1 MSANKSYF
9 SIVLGIVLF
18 VGVTMSLTL
27 PELTGSKVC
36 GSASSAQLIAETDG
50 ADVGNILIWNTQ
62 NRLHTR
68 FEPASGYKIME
79 VSYQPGRYFAG
90 LPISGDVLTHSAF
103 EYQRSYRN
111 GVMATTMQT
120 PMSWELGS
128 DLHLAGRV
136 VLAQYDADGNEIG
149 RVIAWAD
156 GKTYSEA
163 APYFKHIVQP
173 CSN

>member
-1 MSANKSYF
+1 MSINKSYF

-18 VGVTMSLTL
+18 VGIGMTLTL
-27 PELTGSKVC
+27 PEVTGSKVC
-36 GSASSAQLIAETDG
+36 GSVSSAQLIAEEDG
-50 ADVGNILIWNTQ
+50 ADVGNVLIWNSQ
-62 NRLHTR
+62 HRLHTR
-68 FEPASGYKIME
+68 FEPAAGWKIVE
-79 VSYQPGRYFAG
+79 LSYQPGRYFAA
-90 LPISGDVLTHSAF
+90 LPMTNDTLSFGAF

-111 GVMATTMQT
+111 GVMATTLQT

-128 DLHLAGRV
+128 DLHIAGRA
-136 VLAQYDADGNEIG
+136 VLVQYDANGNEIA
-149 RVIAWAD
+149 RVVAWGD